1 MRVTTSGQLSRRT
14 VSMPFVSILSHTSGL
29 LQYRPAYRFLFMSR
43 YGKYTFSNSSLTGG
57 GKRDVTALAAS
68 AQGPTSSAV
77 AREEWPVRGL
87 TAPAEI
93 VVDHWGIPHIF
104 AQSAR
109 DAYFLQGYNAA
120 RDRLWQID
128 LWRKRGLGLLS
139 KSFGPDYVE
148 QDRAARLFL
157 YRGDM
162 EKEWAAYA
170 PDARASVAAFTAG
183 LNAYIGD
190 VRAQA
195 RPLPASPSRQR

>member
-1 MRVTTSGQLSRRT
+1 MATKSSRIAA
-14 VSMPFVSILSHTSGL
+14 VLAV
-29 LQYRPAYRFLFMSR
+29 A
-43 YGKYTFSNSSLTGG
+43 LTA
-57 GKRDVTALAAS
+57 ALAAS

-93 VVDHWGIPHIF
+93 IVDHWGIPHIF
-104 AQSAR
+104 AQSTR

-139 KSFGPDYVE
+139 KSFGPSYVE

-170 PDARASVAAFTAG
+170 PDARASVEAFTAG
-183 LNAYIGD
+183 INAYIGD

-195 RPLPASPSRQR
+195 RPLPVEFKLTGSTPEEWRPEDVLRIRSHALVAGKK